1 MFARSICTI
10 RPLVAARAGVP
21 TTPCRAFAAATASSS
36 APASEKVQPKGPVQI
51 HSAKKNIAQS
61 PWKMNFLV
69 KLARGRWLPDAL
81 AQMKFSPKGRSEEVA
96 KILQRGADIAKI
108 YHSVMPEE
116 LVVKEI
122 MVTKGAA
129 HKRMRIMGRG
139 RTGFG
144 YRRATH
150 VSTTLEVVDFEALV
164 AAAKTSEQRRLWKKR
179 HELVLSLKKALPDA
193 AAPAE
198 AGAVAP
204 AA

>member
-1 MFARSICTI
+1 MFARSICNI
-10 RPLVAARAGVP
+10 RPLVAARAGLA
-21 TTPCRAFAAATASSS
+21 TTSCRAFAATTASSS
-36 APASEKVQPKGPVQI
+36 APASGKVQPKEPVLI

-116 LVVKEI
+116 LIVKEI
-122 MVTKGAA
+122 AVTKGAA

-150 VSTTLEVVDFEALV
+150 VSTTLEVVDFEALM
-164 AAAKTSEQRRLWKKR
+164 ASAKTSEQRRVWKKR
-179 HELVLSLKKALPDA
+179 QELVLSLKKAQPGA
-193 AAPAE
+193 AE
-198 AGAVAP
+198 AVVP